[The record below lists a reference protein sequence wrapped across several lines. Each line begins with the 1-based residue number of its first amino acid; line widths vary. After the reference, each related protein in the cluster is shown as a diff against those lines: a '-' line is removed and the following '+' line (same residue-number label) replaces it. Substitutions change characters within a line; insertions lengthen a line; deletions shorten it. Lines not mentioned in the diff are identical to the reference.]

1 MQSKLNTDN
10 DECGQVACTQC
21 DLLIDFVEVDFGYK
35 AACPRCDNL
44 LYRPV
49 KDSLDKTLVLSLTG
63 LFLFLPAVFLP
74 IFHLSLL
81 GDVQT
86 VTLIS
91 GVTTLFQAD
100 FWPLALAVLL
110 FSVVLPLINL
120 FLIFYVVFCLKRKN
134 HRPFLIFAFRYYYY
148 FRGWEMLKVYT
159 LGVMVSAVKLKDIG
173 ELEPGIG
180 LYCFIGLLLVTI
192 IQVLVLDKS
201 LFWYLIEKGR
211 RYEA

>member
-1 MQSKLNTDN
+1 MQSKSNIDN
-10 DECGQVACTQC
+10 ELGQIACAQC

-35 AACPRCDNL
+35 AACPRCDYI

-49 KDSLDKTLVLSLTG
+49 QDSLDKTLVLSLSG

-74 IFHLSLL
+74 IFYLSLL
-81 GDVQT
+81 GNVQT

-100 FWPLALAVLL
+100 FWPLALAVLT
-110 FSVVLPLINL
+110 FSVVLPLVNL
-120 FLIFYVVFCLKRKN
+120 SLLFYVVFCLKRKYCSKY
-134 HRPFLIFAFRYYYY
+134 LATAFRYYNY

-180 LYCFIGLLLVTI
+180 LYCFIGLQLMTI
-192 IQVLVLDKS
+192 IQTLVLDKS
-201 LFWYLIEKGR
+201 LFWHLIEKSR
-211 RYEA
+211 RDDP